1 MPNDQKPIK
10 SSITRKQAPRKQ
22 DLDNKPIK
30 KAGDGTM
37 GFMLWSIAGT
47 VIAACSSPIFSDV
60 ADLAGGGG
68 SSGDTQGGPEKVIA
82 TDGRARGADVYID
95 ENNNGQFDSST
106 DTPLGTTND
115 AGYVDLDSLPDSLPE
130 DAVVFVDVNGAVDTA
145 TGETLSGIWRSLPY
159 SGSGDLIVSPLT
171 NLLAL
176 RLEDTPTAV
185 GGEDAFYQGILD
197 SIFGESI
204 VTVSDILDP
213 DNYNVEGNTA
223 TQLVSRAAIGLTEI
237 GAPAN
242 AAASAGTL
250 TEVQALFADYSRNI
264 ADDDATND
272 AVVLSGTHAVRVNE
286 IADGAESRPVVVDP
300 HEGNTIDM
308 TEGTDFVL
316 RDANSDAV
324 SLFGFED
331 PQRNDDADGDGV
343 RDPGQLVGIYIQA
356 LSADGNIAVRFGDA
370 ASSVALAST
379 SNADRGFVPGDVPEP
394 LDSTFFYVSAEY
406 FGQLVLRPVGNNGD
420 FITDPDD
427 STTNPEI
434 RFYVYDGEDATVDVS
449 GSLDRAGEL
458 EITVAQQV
466 PVIAAF
472 TGNIADADPAS
483 DTNIPAPVSGT
494 FSTASGSG
502 AVDTWTAVPQQGAT
516 AYGTISVTG
525 DDWTFTLNAAGVTEI
540 NRLDAGDTP
549 AQAVFDVTATNTGGA
564 DTSTLTISLTGIND
578 NSDASVP
585 VIDAFTG
592 SIVDDDAASD
602 TNTPAPV
609 SGTFSTA
616 SGSGTVETWT
626 AVPRAGATAYGT
638 ISVTGDDWTFT
649 LNAAGVTEINR
660 LDAGDTPAQAVF
672 DVTATNTAGSDTAT
686 LTISLTGINDAS
698 DSQTSTAPVIPAFTG
713 NIADADPAS
722 DTNTPTPVSGTFSA
736 TSGTVETWAAEP
748 QQGATAYGTISVTG
762 TQWTFTLNA
771 AGVTE
776 INRLDAGDTPAQAVF
791 DVTATNAG
799 GSATTTLTISLTGIN
814 DNSDTSVPM
823 IDDFTGSIVDDDAAS
838 DTNTPDPVSG
848 TFSIASG
855 SGTVETWTAVPRA
868 GATAYGTISVT
879 GAEWTFTLNNAGRD
893 EINSLDAGE
902 TTDAVFDV
910 TATNVGGADASTL
923 TISLTGINDNSDTP
937 APVIGAFTGSI
948 VDDDPASD
956 TNAPDPVSG
965 TFSTTS
971 GTADTWTAEPQQGA
985 TAYGTISVTGS
996 QWTFTLN
1003 AAGITEI
1010 NRLDAGETTDAVF
1023 DVTAENVGGDDTSTL
1038 TISLTGIED
1047 NSDGPTQTAPVIPAF
1062 TGSVTDADPAS
1073 DTNAPDPVSGTFS
1086 TTSST
1091 ADTWMAVPRAGATE
1105 YGTIVVTGA
1114 RWTFTLN
1121 ATGITEINRLDA
1133 GETADAVFDVTATNA
1148 QGADESTLTI
1158 SLTGIVDNSDTP
1170 APVIG
1175 AFTGSIADADPAS
1188 DTNAPD
1194 PVSGTFATTSGTA
1207 DTWMAVPRAGA
1218 TAYGTIVVTGAQWTF
1233 TLNAAGV
1240 TEINTL
1246 DAGDTTDVI
1255 FDVTAENVGGDDTST
1270 LTISLTGIEDNSD
1283 TPAPVIGAFTGSIA
1297 DADPASDTNAPDP
1310 VSGTF
1315 ATTSGTADTWTAVP
1329 RAGATAY
1336 GTISVTG
1343 AQWTFTLNAA
1353 GVTEINTLDAGDT
1366 TDVIFDVTAEN
1377 VGGDD
1382 TSTLT
1387 ISLTGIEDN
1396 SDTPAP
1402 VIGAFTGSIADDDA
1416 ASDTN
1421 APDPVSGTFS
1431 TTSGT
1436 ADTWVAVPRAGT
1448 TAYGTISVTGTQ
1460 WTFTLN
1466 AAGITEIN
1474 RLDAG
1479 DTPAQAVFDVTAEN
1493 VGGDDTSTLTISLTG
1508 IEDNSDTP
1516 APVIGAFTGSITDDD
1531 PASDTNTPD
1540 PVSGTFS
1547 TTSGTADTWM
1557 AVPRAGAT
1565 AYGTI
1570 VVTGAQWTFTLNAAG
1585 VTEINTLDAG
1595 DTTDVIFDVT
1605 AENVGG
1611 DDTSTLTISLT
1622 GIDDNSDGP
1631 AQTAPVIP
1639 AFTGSITDAD
1649 PASDTNA
1656 PDPVSGTFSTTSST
1670 ADTWTAVPRAGTT
1683 AYGTIVV
1690 TGAQWTFTLNAAGIT
1705 EINRLD
1711 AGGTTD
1717 AVFDV
1722 TATNAQGSAEST
1734 LTISLTGIVDN
1745 SDTPA
1750 PVIAAF
1756 TGSIADADPASD
1768 TNAPDPVS
1776 GTFSTT
1782 SGTADTWTAVL
1793 RAGATAYG
1801 TIVVTGAQWT
1811 FTLNTAGVTE
1821 INTLDAGDTTDVIFD
1836 VTAENVGGDDTST
1849 LTISLTGIEDN
1860 SDTPAPVIGAFTGSI
1875 ADADPASDTNAPD
1888 PVSGTFATTSGTAD
1902 TWTAVPRAGATAYGT
1917 ISVTG
1922 AQWTFTLNA
1931 AGVTEI
1937 NTLDAG
1943 DTTDVIFDVT
1953 AENVGGDDTSTLTIS
1968 LTGIEDN
1975 SDTPAP
1981 VIGAFTGSIADADPA
1996 SDTNA
2001 PAPVSGTFS
2010 TTSGTAD
2017 TWTAVPQ
2024 ASTTAY
2030 GTISVTGSQWTF
2042 TLNAAGITEI
2052 NSLDAGDTPA
2062 QAVFDVTAT
2071 NVGGADESTL
2081 TISLTGIE
2089 DNSDTPAPV
2098 IGAFT
2103 LTISLTG
2110 IEDNSDTP
2118 APVIGAFTG
2127 SIADADPASDTN
2139 APAPVSGTF
2148 STTSGTADTWT
2159 AVLRAGTT
2167 AYGTIVVTGTQ
2178 WTFTLNAAGITEINS
2193 LDAGD
2198 TPAQAVF
2205 DVTATNVG
2213 GSDTSTLT
2221 ISLTGIDDNSDTT
2234 APVIGA
2240 FTGSIADADPA
2251 SDTNAPDPVSGT
2263 FATTSGTAD
2272 TWTAVLRAGTTAYGT
2287 IVVTG
2292 TQWTFTLNAAGITE
2306 INSLDAGDTPAQA
2319 VFDVTA
2325 TNVGGSAESTL
2336 TISLTGIDDNSD
2348 GPLVVTNE
2356 AVRAFVIVKGVEF
2369 RVNTDS
2375 RTTPPSSYELIVND
2389 SSGEGISPLGAGGDF
2404 AVFALTGN
2412 SHRLPANIARIFDE
2426 ARLTTVG
2433 TITNVDIAAI
2443 ILEEDTT
2450 VFGKPESHNFSSV
2463 NTILDDA
2470 VTEDDAADST
2480 ARGFLQVTGAADGDT
2495 YTYTGGDT
2503 TRATTTGTYQIFE
2516 GTYGELI
2523 VDDDGNWTYVLDN
2536 TNPLTQGLDDPQE
2549 GTDRFAVT
2557 VRETGGAMRTEEAMI
2572 EIRVNGAA
2580 EVAAPVIGAFTG
2592 SITDDDPASDT
2603 NAPNPVSGTFSTTSG
2618 TADGWMAVPRAGATE
2633 YGTIVVTGT
2642 QWTFTLN
2649 AAGIAEINRLD
2660 AGDTLAQAVFDV
2672 TATNVGGSAES
2683 TLTISLTGIDD
2694 NSDTTAPVIPAF
2706 TGSIADADPAS
2717 DTNAPNP
2724 VSGTFSTT
2732 SGTADGWMAVPRAG
2746 ATAYG
2751 TIVVTGTQWTF
2762 TLNAAGI
2769 TEINRLDAGGTTDAV
2784 FDVTATNV
2792 GGSAESTLTIS
2803 LTGIVDNSD
2812 TPAPVIAAF
2821 TGSIADA
2828 DPASDTNAPN
2838 PVSGTFSTTSGT
2850 ADGWTAVP
2858 RAGAT
2863 AYGTISV
2870 TGSQWT
2876 FTLNAAGVTEINRL
2890 DAGDTPAQAVFDVT
2904 ATNVGGSAESTLT
2917 ISLTGIV
2924 DNSDTPA
2931 PVIAAFTGS
2940 IADADPASD
2949 TNAPNPVSG
2958 TFSTT
2963 SGTADGWMAVPR
2975 AGATEYGT
2983 IVVTGTQ
2990 WTFTLNAAGI
3000 TEINRLDA
3008 GDTPA
3013 QAVFDVT
3020 ATNVGGSDESTLTIS
3035 LTGIVDNSDTPTP
3048 VIAAFTGSIA
3058 DADPASDT
3066 NAPNPVSG
3074 TFATTSGTADGW
3086 TAVPRAG
3093 ATAYGTISVTGS
3105 QWTFTLN
3112 AAGVTEIN
3120 RLDAGDTPAQAVF
3133 DVTATN
3139 VGGSAESTLTIS
3151 LTGIDDNSDTSMPVD
3166 TGDASFNVTSTGNL
3180 NAAAAGHVLTVRPDA
3195 PDPDG
3200 NGVFTYRWQRDGVN
3214 IASAISNTYTI
3225 VEDDEG
3231 TDLTVIVSY
3240 TDGGGFNEMVETSAV
3255 SVPVPDAPP
3264 EIRQI
3269 TAETTNGYYH
3279 LPATGQVEVLNHN
3292 ADADGLNY
3300 SVNSLQ
3306 TPDIIESR
3314 KTTTTTDF
3322 LKVTID
3328 ENGIWKAIPTKEIP
3342 TFSSSTGIA
3351 ERNFYIHA
3359 HDTGGT
3365 HLGSQLI
3372 EAPFNKMNIVRTDG
3386 NSGSS
3391 ENEFFIGTTGDDNFS
3406 RTGGGT
3412 DVIVALEG
3420 DDTIRL
3426 GRATSDTIYHRFS
3439 SSDTSWVNTDG
3450 GDTITNFNRNVN
3462 TFIFVDTD
3470 SSVVS
3475 ESQFISS
3482 PNIRFF
3488 ATIQTVISKIL
3499 ITKFEIRF
3507 SGEGSITFEYNAGER
3522 PDVTGRSDP
3531 ASLAF
3536 LGTTNI
3542 IVNGTREITNHNV
3555 WSNYFGTNPDAFQV
3569 IGIDDDDLPPLIADL
3584 L

>member
-2103 LTISLTG
+2103 GSIADADPASDTNAPDPVSGTFSTTSGTADTWVAVPRAGTTAYGTILVTGTQWTFTLNAAGITEINSLDAGDTPAQAVFDVTATNVGGSDESTLTISLTGIEDNSDTPAPVIAAFTGSITDDDPASDTNAPDPVSGTFSTTSGTADTWTAVLRAGATAYGTIVVTGAQWTFTLNAAGITEINRLDAGDTTDVIFDVTAENVGGDDTSTLTISLTGIEDNSDTPAPVIGAFTGSIADADPASDTNAPDPVSGTFATTSGTADTWTAVPRAGATAYGTIVVTGAQWTFTLNAAGVTEINRLDAGDTTDVIFDVTAENVGGDDTSTLTISLTG

-2732 SGTADGWMAVPRAG
+2732 SGTADGW
-2746 ATAYG
+2746 
-2751 TIVVTGTQWTF
+2751 
-2762 TLNAAGI
+2762 
-2769 TEINRLDAGGTTDAV
+2769 
-2784 FDVTATNV
+2784 
-2792 GGSAESTLTIS
+2792 
-2803 LTGIVDNSD
+2803 
-2812 TPAPVIAAF
+2812 
-2821 TGSIADA
+2821 
-2828 DPASDTNAPN
+2828 
-2838 PVSGTFSTTSGT
+2838 
-2850 ADGWTAVP
+2850 TAVP

-2917 ISLTGIV
+2917 ISLTG
-2924 DNSDTPA
+2924 
-2931 PVIAAFTGS
+2931 
-2940 IADADPASD
+2940 
-2949 TNAPNPVSG
+2949 
-2958 TFSTT
+2958 
-2963 SGTADGWMAVPR
+2963 
-2975 AGATEYGT
+2975 
-2983 IVVTGTQ
+2983 
-2990 WTFTLNAAGI
+2990 
-3000 TEINRLDA
+3000 
-3008 GDTPA
+3008 
-3013 QAVFDVT
+3013 
-3020 ATNVGGSDESTLTIS
+3020 
-3035 LTGIVDNSDTPTP
+3035 
-3048 VIAAFTGSIA
+3048 
-3058 DADPASDT
+3058 
-3066 NAPNPVSG
+3066 
-3074 TFATTSGTADGW
+3074 
-3086 TAVPRAG
+3086 
-3093 ATAYGTISVTGS
+3093 S
-3105 QWTFTLN
+3105 QWIPVMRVLMLHQL
-3112 AAGVTEIN
+3112 V
-3120 RLDAGDTPAQAVF
+3120 
-3133 DVTATN
+3133 
-3139 VGGSAESTLTIS
+3139 
-3151 LTGIDDNSDTSMPVD
+3151 TSMPQ
-3166 TGDASFNVTSTGNL
+3166 L
-3180 NAAAAGHVLTVRPDA
+3180 
-3195 PDPDG
+3195 
-3200 NGVFTYRWQRDGVN
+3200 
-3214 IASAISNTYTI
+3214 
-3225 VEDDEG
+3225 
-3231 TDLTVIVSY
+3231 
-3240 TDGGGFNEMVETSAV
+3240 
-3255 SVPVPDAPP
+3255 
-3264 EIRQI
+3264 
-3269 TAETTNGYYH
+3269 
-3279 LPATGQVEVLNHN
+3279 QV
-3292 ADADGLNY
+3292 
-3300 SVNSLQ
+3300 
-3306 TPDIIESR
+3306 
-3314 KTTTTTDF
+3314 
-3322 LKVTID
+3322 
-3328 ENGIWKAIPTKEIP
+3328 
-3342 TFSSSTGIA
+3342 
-3351 ERNFYIHA
+3351 
-3359 HDTGGT
+3359 
-3365 HLGSQLI
+3365 
-3372 EAPFNKMNIVRTDG
+3372 MC
-3386 NSGSS
+3386 
-3391 ENEFFIGTTGDDNFS
+3391 
-3406 RTGGGT
+3406 
-3412 DVIVALEG
+3412 
-3420 DDTIRL
+3420 
-3426 GRATSDTIYHRFS
+3426 
-3439 SSDTSWVNTDG
+3439 
-3450 GDTITNFNRNVN
+3450 
-3462 TFIFVDTD
+3462 
-3470 SSVVS
+3470 
-3475 ESQFISS
+3475 
-3482 PNIRFF
+3482 
-3488 ATIQTVISKIL
+3488 
-3499 ITKFEIRF
+3499 
-3507 SGEGSITFEYNAGER
+3507 
-3522 PDVTGRSDP
+3522 
-3531 ASLAF
+3531 
-3536 LGTTNI
+3536 
-3542 IVNGTREITNHNV
+3542 
-3555 WSNYFGTNPDAFQV
+3555 
-3569 IGIDDDDLPPLIADL
+3569 
-3584 L
+3584 